1 MKIALEF
8 HCAFPGCTVSAA
20 AELDRYLGLP
30 PEGWTYRLVDNLP
43 DAYYCPEHAR
53 AAEAEESSGLAGEF
67 TLSPGTRRKNR
78 ERFPALKV

>member
-43 DAYYCPEHAR
+43 DAYYCPEHAD
-53 AAEAEESSGLAGEF
+53 AAEAEESNAPVGECKWP
-67 TLSPGTRRKNR
+67 LEIRRKDR
-78 ERFPALKV
+78 EKSRVLKV